1 MDAVIY
7 ARYSSNNQREE
18 SIEGQIRECRE
29 FAEKNNLQIVDEYID
44 RAISGKTD
52 NRPAFQRLIKDSS
65 KGKFDVVIM
74 YTLDRFARNRY
85 DSAIYKAKLKKNGV
99 RLLYAKQ
106 PMPDTPEGIIL
117 ESVLEGYAEY
127 YVENLRRGVK
137 RGMRENALKGY
148 VNGKTPLGYRRGK
161 DKKYEI
167 DPYEAKAV
175 REIFERYAR
184 NEPII
189 DIVRWLNDNGYK
201 TTTGGQFNK
210 NSLRRILTNDKYIG
224 VYRYDDIVIEDIVPP
239 IIDRELFERVQSTF
253 EYNKHFRAKQKAI
266 DPYLL
271 TGKLFCGHCGA
282 MMIGESGTSRHGT
295 TYRYYKCATRKR
307 EHTCD
312 KKIERKEWIERTVVE
327 YTKNYVLTDE
337 NIEKI
342 AEKVVELITREY
354 SDKSMLAE
362 LTARLDDVTT
372 RFSNLLKALEQGV
385 ISESVANRVS
395 ELEKEKKS
403 LEKKIASEKMS
414 KPTITKDMVVY
425 WLLSFKNGSIDDES
439 YQRRIIDTLVNSVF
453 IYDDDNGNAR
463 LVLNFNT
470 SSNNNVTIKVSD
482 TTSLAIPIKKSPEF
496 QYSGLFILFIF
507 GNYLH
512 FYIKRHQL
520 KPFKV
525 CHLVCHFSTSHCKD
539 VRDRIA
545 FINPFLNILLLSLCF
560 LFYLFLK
567 SHLTLNSSRF
577 KTYFGGIRSPISQ
590 LFIVRTGIS

>member
-1 MDAVIY
+1 MDVVIY

-65 KGKFDVVIM
+65 KGK
-74 YTLDRFARNRY
+74 Y

-307 EHTCD
+307 EHACD

-342 AEKVVELITREY
+342 AEKVVELITQEY

-395 ELEKEKKS
+395 ELENEKKS

-425 WLLSFKNGSIDDES
+425 WLLSFKNGDIDDES

-482 TTSLAIPIKKSPEF
+482 TTSLAIPTIKSLE
-496 QYSGLFILFIF
+496 
-507 GNYLH
+507 N
-512 FYIKRHQL
+512 
-520 KPFKV
+520 
-525 CHLVCHFSTSHCKD
+525 T
-539 VRDRIA
+539 A
-545 FINPFLNILLLSLCF
+545 FISVSRLFHCFIYVRILSENRSQSFPKVGYPMRYPF
-560 LFYLFLK
+560 
-567 SHLTLNSSRF
+567 
-577 KTYFGGIRSPISQ
+577 
-590 LFIVRTGIS
+590 

>member
-1 MDAVIY
+1 MDTVIY

-18 SIEGQIRECRE
+18 SIEGQIRECKE

-307 EHTCD
+307 EHACD

-342 AEKVVELITREY
+342 AEKVVELITQEY

-414 KPTITKDMVVY
+414 KPTITKEMVIY

-453 IYDDDNGNAR
+453 IYDDDDGTAR

-482 TTSLAIPIKKSPEF
+482 TTSLAIPVKKSPEF
-496 QYSGLFILFIF
+496 QRSWLFILFIF

-539 VRDRIA
+539 VRNRIA

>member
-224 VYRYDDIVIEDIVPP
+224 VYRYDDIVIEDIIPP

-307 EHTCD
+307 EHACD
-312 KKIERKEWIERTVVE
+312 KKIERKEWVERIVVE
-327 YTKNYVLTDE
+327 YTINHVLTDE

-342 AEKVVELITREY
+342 AEKVVELITQEY

-362 LTARLDDVTT
+362 LTARLDDVTA

-385 ISESVANRVS
+385 ISESVANRIS

-414 KPTITKDMVVY
+414 KSTITKDMVVY
-425 WLLSFKNGSIDDES
+425 WLLSFKNGDIDDES

-453 IYDDDNGNAR
+453 IYDDDDGTAR

-482 TTSLAIPIKKSPEF
+482 TTSLAIPIKKSPEI
-496 QYSGLFILFIF
+496 QCSGLFILFIF

-512 FYIKRHQL
+512 FYIKRGL
-520 KPFKV
+520 
-525 CHLVCHFSTSHCKD
+525 
-539 VRDRIA
+539 
-545 FINPFLNILLLSLCF
+545 
-560 LFYLFLK
+560 
-567 SHLTLNSSRF
+567 
-577 KTYFGGIRSPISQ
+577 
-590 LFIVRTGIS
+590 

>member
-425 WLLSFKNGSIDDES
+425 WLLSFKNGDIDDES
-439 YQRRIIDTLVNSVF
+439 YQKRIIDTLVNSVF

-482 TTSLAIPIKKSPEF
+482 TTSLAIPTIKSLENTVFISVSRLFHCFIYVRILSENRSQSFPIVPK
-496 QYSGLFILFIF
+496 SGLPYAL
-507 GNYLH
+507 
-512 FYIKRHQL
+512 
-520 KPFKV
+520 P
-525 CHLVCHFSTSHCKD
+525 CHFADLFHFVFSM
-539 VRDRIA
+539 
-545 FINPFLNILLLSLCF
+545 LLD
-560 LFYLFLK
+560 FYPAK
-567 SHLTLNSSRF
+567 YSVI
-577 KTYFGGIRSPISQ
+577 YICI
-590 LFIVRTGIS
+590 

>member
-29 FAEKNNLQIVDEYID
+29 FAEKNNLQIIDEYID

-189 DIVRWLNDNGYK
+189 DIVSWLNDNGYK

-307 EHTCD
+307 EHACD
-312 KKIERKEWIERTVVE
+312 KKIERKEWVERIVVE
-327 YTKNYVLTDE
+327 YTINYVLTDE

-425 WLLSFKNGSIDDES
+425 WLLSFKNGDIDDES

-482 TTSLAIPIKKSPEF
+482 TTSLAIPTIKSLENTVFISVSRLFHCFIYVRILSENRSQSFPIVPKS
-496 QYSGLFILFIF
+496 
-507 GNYLH
+507 
-512 FYIKRHQL
+512 
-520 KPFKV
+520 V
-525 CHLVCHFSTSHCKD
+525 
-539 VRDRIA
+539 
-545 FINPFLNILLLSLCF
+545 
-560 LFYLFLK
+560 
-567 SHLTLNSSRF
+567 
-577 KTYFGGIRSPISQ
+577 
-590 LFIVRTGIS
+590 

>member
-167 DPYEAKAV
+167 DTYEAKAV

-312 KKIERKEWIERTVVE
+312 KKIERKEWVERIVVE

-342 AEKVVELITREY
+342 AEKVVEFLTQEY

-395 ELEKEKKS
+395 GLEKEKKS

-425 WLLSFKNGSIDDES
+425 WLLSFKNGDIDDES

-453 IYDDDNGNAR
+453 IYDDDDGTAR

-482 TTSLAIPIKKSPEF
+482 TTSLAIPTIKSLE
-496 QYSGLFILFIF
+496 
-507 GNYLH
+507 N
-512 FYIKRHQL
+512 
-520 KPFKV
+520 
-525 CHLVCHFSTSHCKD
+525 T
-539 VRDRIA
+539 A
-545 FINPFLNILLLSLCF
+545 FISVSRLFHCFIYVRILSENRSQSF
-560 LFYLFLK
+560 PIVPK
-567 SHLTLNSSRF
+567 S
-577 KTYFGGIRSPISQ
+577 
-590 LFIVRTGIS
+590 V

>member
-175 REIFERYAR
+175 REIFERYAH

-189 DIVRWLNDNGYK
+189 DIARWLNDNGYK

-307 EHTCD
+307 EHACD

-342 AEKVVELITREY
+342 AEKVVELITQEY

-395 ELEKEKKS
+395 ELENEKKS

-425 WLLSFKNGSIDDES
+425 WLLSFKNGDIDDES

-482 TTSLAIPIKKSPEF
+482 TTSLAIPTRKSLENTAF
-496 QYSGLFILFIF
+496 ISVSRLFILFIF

-512 FYIKRHQL
+512 FYIKKHQL

-539 VRDRIA
+539 VRVMIPCYLY
-545 FINPFLNILLLSLCF
+545 FSHSLA
-560 LFYLFLK
+560 
-567 SHLTLNSSRF
+567 SS
-577 KTYFGGIRSPISQ
+577 TSS
-590 LFIVRTGIS
+590 S

>member
-189 DIVRWLNDNGYK
+189 DIIRWLNDNGYK

-307 EHTCD
+307 EHACD
-312 KKIERKEWIERTVVE
+312 KKIERKEWVERIVVE
-327 YTKNYVLTDE
+327 YAKNYVLTDE

-342 AEKVVELITREY
+342 AEKVVELITQEY
-354 SDKSMLAE
+354 SDKSMSAE

-403 LEKKIASEKMS
+403 LEKKIATEKMS

-439 YQRRIIDTLVNSVF
+439 HQRRIIDTLVNSVF
-453 IYDDDNGNAR
+453 IYDDDDGTAR

-482 TTSLAIPIKKSPEF
+482 TTSLAIPTIKSLENTEFISVSRLFHCFIYVRILSENRSQSFPIVPKS
-496 QYSGLFILFIF
+496 
-507 GNYLH
+507 
-512 FYIKRHQL
+512 
-520 KPFKV
+520 V
-525 CHLVCHFSTSHCKD
+525 
-539 VRDRIA
+539 
-545 FINPFLNILLLSLCF
+545 
-560 LFYLFLK
+560 
-567 SHLTLNSSRF
+567 
-577 KTYFGGIRSPISQ
+577 
-590 LFIVRTGIS
+590 